1 MFDKEAVEKILIGVA
16 ELNTRMGV
24 FAWLIPLILVVLVL
38 FLLWRAY
45 QRPGKEKS
53 RWVMGFLAIVYVFGG
68 WTIYVGK
75 DVMGTQ
81 MALTGAIALWMVALI
96 LLLDAVF
103 AWTIVS
109 LSERKDLKIVALFL
123 MFSGIFLY
131 PLLEVALGFAWPGM
145 VLFGA
150 ECPTTIF
157 LIGLLIGSIPKT
169 NRWLLILVSI
179 NAIFTGASVAVNGAP
194 FDYLYAFAGVCGI
207 YALVKYRKIIFTR
220 ERKDDK

>member
-16 ELNTRMGV
+16 WLNTKMGV
-24 FAWLIPLILVVLVL
+24 FAWLIPLIFVIGVI

-45 QRPGKEKS
+45 QNPGKETS
-53 RWVMGFLAIVYVFGG
+53 RWLMGFLAIVYVFGG

-75 DVMGTQ
+75 DVMGAQ
-81 MALTGAIALWMVALI
+81 MALFGAIALWMVALI
-96 LLLDAVF
+96 LLLDAIF
-103 AWTIVS
+103 SWTIVDI
-109 LSERKDLKIVALFL
+109 SEKKELKIISLFL

-131 PLLEVALGFAWPGM
+131 PLLEMVLGFTWPGM

-169 NRWLLILVSI
+169 NRFLLILVSI
-179 NAIFTGASVAVNGAP
+179 NAVMTGTSVALNGAP
-194 FDYLYAFAGVCGI
+194 FDFLYAFAGLCGI
-207 YALVKYRKIIFTR
+207 YVMVKYWKLIFA
-220 ERKDDK
+220 RKDREQP